1 MFTATNRRVYFD
13 HNATTPLRPVARAA
27 MDLAHDRGG
36 NASSVHAEGRTARA
50 MVEKARKQIASPLD
64 VDPAQVIF
72 TSGATESN
80 NGILRGF
87 PDRKIFISA
96 VEHPCVHENRG
107 ENSTLIP
114 VTQDGV
120 VDVAAFEQM
129 IAACDRPA
137 LVSVMTV
144 NNETGVI
151 QPIAEIMT
159 IAKKYNAITHTDA
172 VQALGRLPITRAALN
187 VDFLTLSAHKVGG
200 PQGVGATIIAP
211 GAPLPRFII
220 GGSQERNHRAGT
232 ENVPA
237 IAGFGAAVEEAI
249 HQRDTYV
256 TTLTHLREEME
267 REMKRISPSIRI
279 YGVNA
284 PRVANTICLTVPHVS
299 SETMLMAMDID
310 GVAISSGAACSSG
323 TVRPSRVLMQM
334 GVSEEDAKTALRISL
349 GWNSTQD
356 DVEKFLTIWQ
366 KISARLMS

>member
-1 MFTATNRRVYFD
+1 MQNLSSHRVYFD
-13 HNATTPLRPVARAA
+13 HNATSPLRAAARAA
-27 MDLAHDRGG
+27 MDAAHDRGG
-36 NASSVHAEGRTARA
+36 NASSVHSEGRAARG
-50 MVEKARKQIASPLD
+50 MVEKARKQIATPLD
-64 VDPAQVIF
+64 VDPAQIIF

-80 NGILRGF
+80 NAILRGF
-87 PDRKIFISA
+87 PDRSVFLSA

-107 ENSTLIP
+107 EHATFIP
-114 VTQDGV
+114 VTRDGV
-120 VDVAAFEQM
+120 VDIAAFEQM
-129 IAACDRPA
+129 IAACAQPA
-137 LVSVMTV
+137 LVSVMAV

-151 QPIAEIMT
+151 QPVSEIMA

-172 VQALGRLPITRAALN
+172 VQALGRIPITRAGLN

-237 IAGFGAAVEEAI
+237 ISGFGAAVEEAAA
-249 HQRDTYV
+249 QRETYV
-256 TTLTHLREEME
+256 TTLTSMREEME
-267 REMKRISPSIRI
+267 REMMRLSPSIRI
-279 YGVNA
+279 YGTDA

-299 SETMLMAMDID
+299 SETMLIALDIE

-334 GVSEEDAKTALRISL
+334 GVSEDEAKTALRISL
-349 GWNSTQD
+349 GWNSTSE
-356 DVEKFLTIWQ
+356 DVEKFLSAWQ
-366 KISARLMS
+366 KITTRLMH